1 MREVIPGLIWIGN
14 ARDGGDI
21 SGVMAMEFRAV
32 VDLAMEEA
40 PVHFPRE
47 IVYCR
52 FPIVDG
58 AGNSPALLRTAIQT
72 LSTLV
77 ETSTPT
83 LVTCGAGMS
92 RSPAIVAAA
101 LFMTKGGSPDDWLK
115 KITAAGPH
123 DVAPALWNDIRDA
136 IKRRS

>member
-1 MREVIPGLIWIGN
+1 MREVIPGRIWIGN

-21 SGVMAMEFRAV
+21 SGVMDMEFRAV

-58 AGNSPALLRTAIQT
+58 AGNSLAVLRTAIQT
-72 LSTLV
+72 IATMT
-77 ETSTPT
+77 ETGTPT

-101 LFMTKGGSPDDWLK
+101 LFLSKG
-115 KITAAGPH
+115 
-123 DVAPALWNDIRDA
+123 
-136 IKRRS
+136 